1 MITAN
6 WTEWVESQAWCS
18 GDVNLAPAA
27 PRALNEVFWLMGTE
41 DVDTRRLISIVT
53 QDPVFTI
60 RVLRLA
66 NVAAFAAFGEVK
78 SVELAVVRLGTRAV
92 RHAVIAVC
100 FSAWAQTIQTHGSRG
115 AVEIRHA
122 VGTACL
128 AKRLA
133 MLVQAGG
140 EDAFVQGLLHDVG
153 KLVLFKLRAE
163 FLRLGGRA
171 PAPDQFDAA
180 LEQLHAEVGATAL
193 QLWGIPDSVREPVR
207 WHHQPLSAGDHAHA
221 AALVYLANRLSHRY
235 GFGRPPADDEDDL
248 EADPAAAA
256 LGLGDQWLAKLDEE
270 SLGVGMAA
278 QYLVS

>member
-1 MITAN
+1 
-6 WTEWVESQAWCS
+6 VSSQAWCS

-41 DVDTRRLISIVT
+41 DIDTKRLISIVT

-78 SVELAVVRLGTRAV
+78 SVELAIVRLGTRAV
-92 RHAVIAVC
+92 RHAVLAVC
-100 FSAWAQTIQTHGSRG
+100 FSAWAQTIQTHGPRG

-128 AKRLA
+128 ARRIA
-133 MLVQAGG
+133 QLVRVGI

-171 PAPDQFDAA
+171 PAPDEFEVT
-180 LEQLHAEVGATAL
+180 LETRHAEVGATAL

-207 WHHQPLSAGDHAHA
+207 WHHDPLSAGEHAHA
-221 AALVYLANRLSHRY
+221 SALVYLANRLSHRY
-235 GFGRPPADDEDDL
+235 GFGRPPADDEEDL
-248 EADPAAAA
+248 ESDPATAA
-256 LGLGDQWLAKLDEE
+256 LALGDQWLTKLDEE

-278 QYLVS
+278 QHLVS